1 MARRVCQEFGFL
13 DPRGEPRTASC
24 LMELRRL
31 ERVAGIDL
39 VAARPGP
46 GYWPPRGLEA
56 SVPAPVGVPAR
67 VDAVVALELV
77 PVHDAAR
84 RRVWTE
90 LIRREHPRGA
100 VTHVGCQLRYLIR
113 SEHGWLGAL
122 GFAAAALTLRAREQ
136 WIGWNPEQ
144 RTAHRPRVVGM
155 SRFLIRP
162 EVRCRHLASKVLGMA
177 LRRMPGDFQRRYGYR
192 PVLVETFVDETRHDG
207 VSLRAA
213 GWIRIGVT
221 AGRGRMAPHGAQ
233 VGLKAIWIKPLMRHW
248 RRELGVDQP
257 IVPNTGGDAGD
268 WAEWE
273 LGRAALGDR
282 RLTRRLVT
290 CARLQARQPGAS
302 FRTATQHDRAA
313 VARYYRLME
322 RPGEPLAGLAATILE
337 PHRQRTLE
345 RMRGSQAVL
354 CLQDGTTL
362 NFATRP
368 ATTGLGRLEGGRGD
382 GARGLHLHAMLA
394 VDQRGVPL
402 GVPRL
407 EFDAPARPA
416 ATSKSGRWL
425 RGLEACTELAAE
437 IGNVPLISVMD
448 REGDCFELL
457 RQPRSRVELLVRAQ
471 HNRRLGDLAIGHT

>member
-1 MARRVCQEFGFL
+1 
-13 DPRGEPRTASC
+13 
-24 LMELRRL
+24 
-31 ERVAGIDL
+31 
-39 VAARPGP
+39 
-46 GYWPPRGLEA
+46 
-56 SVPAPVGVPAR
+56 
-67 VDAVVALELV
+67 
-77 PVHDAAR
+77 
-84 RRVWTE
+84 
-90 LIRREHPRGA
+90 
-100 VTHVGCQLRYLIR
+100 
-113 SEHGWLGAL
+113 
-122 GFAAAALTLRAREQ
+122 
-136 WIGWNPEQ
+136 
-144 RTAHRPRVVGM
+144 
-155 SRFLIRP
+155 
-162 EVRCRHLASKVLGMA
+162 
-177 LRRMPGDFQRRYGYR
+177 
-192 PVLVETFVDETRHDG
+192 
-207 VSLRAA
+207 
-213 GWIRIGVT
+213 
-221 AGRGRMAPHGAQ
+221 
-233 VGLKAIWIKPLMRHW
+233 MRHW

-302 FRTATQHDRAA
+302 FRTAAQHDRAA
-313 VARYYRLME
+313 VAGYYRLME
-322 RPGEPLAGLAATILE
+322 RPSEPLAGLAARILE
-337 PHRQRTLE
+337 PQRQRTLE
-345 RMRGSQAVL
+345 CMRSSQAVL

-425 RGLEACTELAAE
+425 RGLEACAELAAE

-448 REGDCFELL
+448 REGDCFELF

-471 HNRRLGDLAIGHT
+471 HNRRLGDQLPKLFDRMRAAPAQVRVELSLDRVSACGGAHRGREARIARLAVKWRQVEVPSPRRNRTGGHPVGGTCHREPTAAGSRTRGMATADQPARDRPPAGPAGAGVVSPALAHRRLVPAAQDRVPGRSPATATSRKPAARRDPARGDRLAIGRTHPPGTRRPGTTRRDHAHRHRTHRAAGPGLR